1 MSDTIKDYL
10 VGFGFDVD
18 DSGAG
23 QIESMLT
30 ELDSIVRNLA
40 QVLTQATEKMQ
51 GFVSNVQSQAQAAG
65 QSSGDVEGLADNT
78 RRFSEEADGGSR
90 AASALGKLLSAL
102 GGNASQAGSGLSSAG
117 ESASSAANKLS
128 DVSRSASEAKE
139 GLSGASEQIDQ
150 TGESAD
156 KASSAVDG
164 LSNAL
169 KTVQGV
175 LKAIAGAAV
184 VNKFLSIARE
194 LYEYDQ
200 GLAETAKS
208 LGKTTEQARAHTK
221 ALEAMGKTYDE
232 VQKDKK
238 LKATY
243 DELVAIGESMALPEA
258 EDGIDNIGAMVDSF
272 TRLKMIGSY
281 AMQWLY
287 HTVQDVASG
296 PLRRFKETID
306 EIADLFKTNLPKLTL
321 AGGHILD
328 GVLRIVSAFAK
339 GAVKI
344 VEFLGKLP
352 GPMKLILG
360 LIAAAGI
367 LIKTGPFGWMVTVL
381 TSIGLLLDDFFG
393 YLEGENAALGPFWD
407 TCIQAFNDIKE
418 GLTAASEAIQCF
430 FEASKGEDGK
440 VDWIGFGGKVG
451 QWILD
456 GIKQGLGDLSTKLK
470 GWITGDENANWDA
483 VGEALVGKVETA
495 IQTALDVGNNI
506 LAFLVGLVDGL
517 ITPESVA
524 DLLTNGSKFVE
535 GIFKG
540 ITNTIS
546 TIGDSLNATVQ
557 LLLKGILGLVN
568 KITSNDVM
576 NGVGDFATAFI
587 TGIGAAIGQAITS
600 AGKILDGITDMLG
613 EALTPD
619 NISRIN
625 ANLDTLGARIIEA
638 LVEAIKKAAD
648 GATNLIDA
656 IGGLFAKL
664 LNPDE
669 NDKTILQSMR
679 GFGTKIIKA
688 IVTGIG
694 KVSDAGARIMRAI
707 GDAIRGIDWSQA
719 GTDLGGIVT
728 GLVDSIVNGV
738 QDGSLQEKFVSFMG
752 ALGDGISTALGALAD
767 VGLGIANA
775 LIDWIL
781 DPSTW
786 VRLGEGLIAIL
797 SATVNGFTEFLD
809 QLLGDNLIHDEEE
822 TIEQINQTADQIE
835 DAAQRLVEAEE
846 AVANASDEEIGE
858 LSEARHFAEEALQGR
873 QESFLEYLHG
883 LQPEQVAQMGA
894 SVKEL
899 VDNING
905 FNPEIDD
912 PEQLKAWIDKLS
924 EYYSLIQSIYD
935 FNSEVTDNE
944 GRGILP
950 GIVGGFETENTEG
963 IYDRETVN
971 AYSDDIEEMRE
982 QIQNALDKPIPSKME
997 VEPEAE
1003 IPEGSVEQVAS
1014 DVADAVKDGVEGT
1027 EVEAEVD
1034 VKPEA
1039 NIAGQFI
1046 DEDKIAAAMDDQGIT
1061 HATTANVQLESV
1073 NVEAGDGNDIND
1085 ATQEVIDN
1093 VLADQEFSADVTVKT
1108 NVTVEVEDSNAEAI
1122 GTAIGTGIGRHMSTA
1137 LSGSDPL
1144 SGLLDEF
1151 SATLD
1156 ELLDKVDKIVS
1167 RIKAKFSAISTRA
1180 SSVFSSVASSA
1191 KTALGALPEWIQ
1203 LNVVDKINQS
1213 LGTIKVPN
1221 INLPNSGGGA
1231 EPHSSEGRQV
1241 DHEMVT
1247 RVGEGGK
1254 REYIIPVTKPDR
1266 GIPLLKRAAADLGLT
1281 VESYANATKL
1291 LGGSPDRAVTPAH
1304 AVAASTSNSVVNH
1317 YNTIDAHADI
1327 TVSGSG
1333 DPRSTAN
1340 NVNSSHEQVLLRNV
1354 KPLLG

>member
-738 QDGSLQEKFVSFMG
+738 SDGSLQGKFEDLMG
-752 ALGDGISTALGALAD
+752 AIGSGLNKAISALAEF
-767 VGLGIANA
+767 GLGLANA
-775 LIDWIL
+775 LIDYML
-781 DPSTW
+781 EPETW
-786 VRLGEGLIAIL
+786 ARLGEGLMVIINTTFGGIL
-797 SATVNGFTEFLD
+797 SFLD
-809 QLLGDNLIHDEEE
+809 ELLG
-822 TIEQINQTADQIE
+822 
-835 DAAQRLVEAEE
+835 
-846 AVANASDEEIGE
+846 GE
-858 LSEARHFAEEALQGR
+858 LMLDTEESVEHVNDLETASERVNEALDELNEKEIDPTDSEAQAR
-873 QESFLEYLHG
+873 LEYLNG
-883 LQPEQVAQMGA
+883 LLLQLEEQ
-894 SVKEL
+894 KELFLENWSTESIQEAGQNIQTL
-899 VDNING
+899 VDNINKG
-905 FNPEIDD
+905 DGT
-912 PEQLKAWIDKLS
+912 PEQIKAWQEQLQGYISMLEFLS
-924 EYYSLIQSIYD
+924 QYDLGGTFRRNGMGVEITPELVANYAGVDSENMEDSEFQAIYK
-935 FNSEVTDNE
+935 
-944 GRGILP
+944 RMM
-950 GIVGGFETENTEG
+950 
-963 IYDRETVN
+963 
-971 AYSDDIEEMRE
+971 DDIEKAMQAEPV
-982 QIQNALDKPIPSKME
+982 IADVP
-997 VEPEAE
+997 VEPEPTIDNPDALAE
-1003 IPEGSVEQVAS
+1003 GVAEAVEESVQNSDTPSVGVPVDIEPQPEIKNEPDFGSLINEGYAEEGMTLKRS
-1014 DVADAVKDGVEGT
+1014 AKADINLEGVTVTPGDGT
-1027 EVEAEVD
+1027 
-1034 VKPEA
+1034 
-1039 NIAGQFI
+1039 
-1046 DEDKIAAAMDDQGIT
+1046 
-1061 HATTANVQLESV
+1061 QLE
-1073 NVEAGDGNDIND
+1073 D
-1085 ATQEVIDN
+1085 ATQETID
-1093 VLADQEFSADVTVKT
+1093 AIIGEHTFSADVTVKT
-1108 NVTVEVEDSNAEAI
+1108 NLTVEVEDSNAEAI